1 MRITESAEGHVKL
14 AAARRKAA
22 FDRIADPL
30 WHAIARGQV
39 AEVAH
44 LMIKL
49 QVLVNADQGRK
60 QAS

>member
-1 MRITESAEGHVKL
+1 MRITATAEGHVKR

-44 LMIKL
+44 LMIRL
-49 QVLVNADQGRK
+49 QAMTDAEQKRRT
-60 QAS
+60 A